1 MEVFQV
7 TMIWMIEN
15 AYHLSLLLNNSN
27 NKSFLQAEYI
37 TNIVQRNSFVLR
49 SGNAFN
55 NWCCPLLVIG
65 TYMSVFLHT
74 YVTYILHITCEDQI
88 IINAHLDTPI

>member
-15 AYHLSLLLNNSN
+15 AYHLSLLMNNSN

-65 TYMSVFLHT
+65 TYMSVFYTLMSHT
-74 YVTYILHITCEDQI
+74 YYILHVKTKS
-88 IINAHLDTPI
+88 LSMLT